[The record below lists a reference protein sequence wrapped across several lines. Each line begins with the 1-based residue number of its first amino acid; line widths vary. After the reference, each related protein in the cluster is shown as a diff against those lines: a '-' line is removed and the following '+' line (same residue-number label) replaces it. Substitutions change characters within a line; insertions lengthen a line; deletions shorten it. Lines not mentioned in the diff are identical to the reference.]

1 MWTHSDTGFQSTVPS
16 VGTYPVHLLG
26 WSLQLWR
33 KQNLIMCSV
42 FPLALLELRDISTY
56 SLCLIA
62 ATAKWQISESLY
74 IRPVHT
80 GALLDFKEGLLIL
93 PWSSHQP
100 CEPGWVRVDQLRTL
114 NKLAQVIE
122 LMCVVAITRTNLSP
136 NLWGFKS
143 SFLQVQFKGELS
155 R

>member
-16 VGTYPVHLLG
+16 VGTYPMHLLG

-56 SLCLIA
+56 SLCLTA

-80 GALLDFKEGLLIL
+80 GALLDFKKGLLIL
-93 PWSSHQP
+93 PWSSHP
-100 CEPGWVRVDQLRTL
+100 PSIPATRNRVAE
-114 NKLAQVIE
+114 KW
-122 LMCVVAITRTNLSP
+122 NLSLLLP
-136 NLWGFKS
+136 DHTVLPHWCWYSCTPDWQGTAWEAAF
-143 SFLQVQFKGELS
+143 
-155 R
+155 